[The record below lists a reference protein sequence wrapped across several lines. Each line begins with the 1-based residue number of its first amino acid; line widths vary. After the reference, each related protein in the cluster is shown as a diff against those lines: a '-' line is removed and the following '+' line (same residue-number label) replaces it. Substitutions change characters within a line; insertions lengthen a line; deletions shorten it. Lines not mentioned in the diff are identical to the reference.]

1 MNATKFVKGSPMPKS
16 LKALIVEDNERD
28 AAMLMR
34 ELNRGGYELESER
47 VDTPEA
53 LHAALDRQ
61 LWDIVFS
68 DYSMPRFSATA
79 ALSVVRERGLDMPF
93 IIVSGTIGEE
103 TAVQAMRA
111 GANDFMAKGAMARLL
126 PAIDRELREAT
137 ARAERK
143 KMREQLL
150 ISERMA
156 SVGMLSASVA
166 HEINNPLA
174 VIMANLEFAM
184 QRFETLSAEQSLTA
198 ASGAGPTA
206 SAAGLDEAR
215 RSLREAHEAAERV
228 THIVRDLK
236 LFSRASNEEQEGPI
250 DIERVLESALRMA
263 SNEIRHRASIVRH
276 YSRVPPVH
284 GNEARLGQV
293 FLNLIVNAAQAIPEG
308 RAAENRIGLSIRMGE
323 NDRIVVEV
331 SDTGSGMSPQVASRI
346 FDPFFTTK
354 SAGVGTGLGL
364 AICQRIV
371 MRHGG
376 DISVESQPGH
386 GTTFRLSLRRAQT
399 ALPSAE
405 ATPAAERATRKGRI
419 LVVDDEPMLCSA
431 VERILSVEH
440 DVTVVQSAKRAL
452 EILKDDASFDV
463 ILSDLMMPQMTG
475 IELHAALLA
484 IAPELAAKM
493 VFMTGGAFSPSAS
506 AFLERASNATIDK
519 PFKPAALR
527 RIVQTLVK

>member
-1 MNATKFVKGSPMPKS
+1 MPKP

-53 LHAALDRQ
+53 LNTALDRQ
-61 LWDIVFS
+61 AWDIVFS
-68 DYSMPRFSATA
+68 DYSMPRFSAPA
-79 ALSVVRERGLDMPF
+79 ALALVRERGFDVPF
-93 IIVSGTIGEE
+93 IIVSGTIGED
-103 TAVQAMRA
+103 TAVEAMRA
-111 GANDFMAKGAMARLL
+111 GANDFMPKGALARLL
-126 PAIDRELREAT
+126 PAIDRELREAR

-143 KMREQLL
+143 RMREQLM

-174 VIMANLEFAM
+174 VIVANLEFAL
-184 QRFETLSAEQSLTA
+184 QRFEVLGVEHTA
-198 ASGAGPTA
+198 VATSGE
-206 SAAGLDEAR
+206 AAGLQEAR
-215 RSLREAHEAAERV
+215 QSLREAHEAAERV
-228 THIVRDLK
+228 AHIVRDLK
-236 LFSRASNEEQEGPI
+236 VFSRASSDEQEGAV

-263 SNEIRHRASIVRH
+263 SNEIRHRANIVRH
-276 YSRVPPVH
+276 YVKVPPIH

-293 FLNLIVNAAQAIPEG
+293 FLNLIINAAQAIPEG
-308 RAAENRIGLSIRMGE
+308 RAAENRIGLSIHMGE
-323 NDRIVVEV
+323 NDRVVVEV
-331 SDTGSGMSPQVASRI
+331 SDTGSGIPPQVVARI

-354 SAGVGTGLGL
+354 AAGVGTGLGL

-371 MRHGG
+371 IRYGG
-376 DISVESQPGH
+376 DIAVESQAGH
-386 GTTFRLSLRRAQT
+386 GTTFRVSLRRART
-399 ALPSAE
+399 ALPSAD
-405 ATPAAERATRKGRI
+405 AIPAEQRAKRKGRI

-440 DVTVVQSAKRAL
+440 DVTVVQSARRAR
-452 EILKDDASFDV
+452 EIVKDDPHFDV

-475 IELHAALLA
+475 IELHAALTA

-493 VFMTGGAFSPSAS
+493 IFMTGGAFSPSAS
-506 AFLERASNATIDK
+506 AFLESVSNSTIDK

-527 RIVQTLVK
+527 RVVQTLIK

>member
-1 MNATKFVKGSPMPKS
+1 MPKS

-34 ELNRGGYELESER
+34 ELNRGGYALESER
-47 VDTPEA
+47 VDTAEA
-53 LHAALDRQ
+53 LNAALDRQ
-61 LWDIVFS
+61 AWDIVFS
-68 DYSMPRFSATA
+68 DYSMPRFSAPA
-79 ALSVVRERGLDMPF
+79 ALALVRDRGFDLPF

-103 TAVQAMRA
+103 TAVEAMRA
-111 GANDFMAKGAMARLL
+111 GANDFMPKGAMARLL
-126 PAIDRELREAT
+126 PAIDRELRDAR

-143 KMREQLL
+143 KMREQLM

-174 VIMANLEFAM
+174 VIVANLEFAL
-184 QRFETLSAEQSLTA
+184 QRFEAFGAEQSAAAA
-198 ASGAGPTA
+198 ASGGE
-206 SAAGLDEAR
+206 LEQAR
-215 RSLREAHEAAERV
+215 QSLREAHEAAERV

-236 LFSRASNEEQEGPI
+236 VFSHASNEEQEGPVN
-250 DIERVLESALRMA
+250 IERVLESALRMA
-263 SNEIRHRASIVRH
+263 SNEIRHRANIVRH
-276 YSRVPPVH
+276 YARVPPIH

-308 RAAENRIGLSIRMGE
+308 RAAENRITLSIRMGD
-323 NDRIVVEV
+323 NDRIVAEV
-331 SDTGSGMSPQVASRI
+331 SDTGAGIPPQVVARI

-354 SAGVGTGLGL
+354 AVGIGTGLGL

-376 DISVESQPGH
+376 DIAVESEPGR
-386 GTTFRLSLRRAQT
+386 GTTFRVSLRRAQA
-399 ALPSAE
+399 ALPSVDAIPVE
-405 ATPAAERATRKGRI
+405 QRAKRRGRV
-419 LVVDDEPMLCSA
+419 LVIDDEPMLCSA

-440 DVTVVQSAKRAL
+440 DVTVVQSARRAL
-452 EILKDDASFDV
+452 EILKDDAHFDV

-475 IELHAALLA
+475 IELHAALVK
-484 IAPELAAKM
+484 IAPALAAKM
-493 VFMTGGAFSPSAS
+493 VFMTGGAFSPSAA
-506 AFLERASNATIDK
+506 AFLDEASNLTIDK

-527 RIVQTLVK
+527 RLVQTLIK

>member
-1 MNATKFVKGSPMPKS
+1 MPKW

-28 AAMLMR
+28 AALLMR

-47 VDTPEA
+47 VETAEG
-53 LHAALDRQ
+53 LNAALDRQ
-61 LWDIVFS
+61 AWDIVFS
-68 DYSMPRFSATA
+68 DYSMPRFSAPA
-79 ALSVVRERGLDMPF
+79 ALSVVRDRGFDLPF
-93 IIVSGTIGEE
+93 IIVSGTVGEE
-103 TAVQAMRA
+103 TAVEAMRA
-111 GANDFMAKGAMARLL
+111 GANDFMPKGAMARLL
-126 PAIDRELREAT
+126 PAIDRELREAR

-174 VIMANLEFAM
+174 VIVANLEFAL
-184 QRFETLSAEQSLTA
+184 QRFEALGAEQSAAA
-198 ASGAGPTA
+198 ASGGEF
-206 SAAGLDEAR
+206 AAVLEQAR
-215 RSLREAHEAAERV
+215 QSLREAHEAAERV

-236 LFSRASNEEQEGPI
+236 VFSHASNEEQEGPVN
-250 DIERVLESALRMA
+250 IERTLESALRMA
-263 SNEIRHRASIVRH
+263 SNEIRHRANIVRH
-276 YSRVPPVH
+276 YSKVPPIH

-293 FLNLIVNAAQAIPEG
+293 LLNLIVNAAQAIPEG
-308 RAAENRIGLSIRMGE
+308 RAAENRITLSIHMGN
-323 NDRIVVEV
+323 NDRVVVEV
-331 SDTGSGMSPQVASRI
+331 SDTGSGIPPQIAARI

-354 SAGVGTGLGL
+354 AAGVGTGLGL

-371 MRHGG
+371 IRYGG
-376 DISVESQPGH
+376 DIAVESQPGH
-386 GTTFRLSLRRAQT
+386 GTTFRVTLRRAQT
-399 ALPSAE
+399 ALPSADAIPVE
-405 ATPAAERATRKGRI
+405 QRAKRKGRV

-440 DVTVVQSAKRAL
+440 DVTVVQSARRAL
-452 EILKDDASFDV
+452 EILKDDAHFDV

-475 IELHAALLA
+475 IELHAALA
-484 IAPELAAKM
+484 KIAPELAAKM

-506 AFLERASNATIDK
+506 AFLENASNPTIDK

-527 RIVQTLVK
+527 RLVQTLIK

>member
-1 MNATKFVKGSPMPKS
+1 MPKP

-53 LHAALDRQ
+53 LNTALDRQ
-61 LWDIVFS
+61 AWDIVFS
-68 DYSMPRFSATA
+68 DYSMPRFSAPA
-79 ALSVVRERGLDMPF
+79 ALALVRNRGFDVPF
-93 IIVSGTIGEE
+93 IIVSGTIGED
-103 TAVQAMRA
+103 TAVEAMRA
-111 GANDFMAKGAMARLL
+111 GANDFMPKGALARLL
-126 PAIDRELREAT
+126 PAIDRELREARV
-137 ARAERK
+137 RAERK
-143 KMREQLL
+143 KMREQLM

-174 VIMANLEFAM
+174 VIVANLEFAL
-184 QRFETLSAEQSLTA
+184 QRFEALGVEQSAVAT
-198 ASGAGPTA
+198 SGDGAG
-206 SAAGLDEAR
+206 LREAR
-215 RSLREAHEAAERV
+215 QSLREAHEAAERV
-228 THIVRDLK
+228 AHIVRDLK
-236 LFSRASNEEQEGPI
+236 VFSRASSDEQEGAV
-250 DIERVLESALRMA
+250 DIERVVESALRMA
-263 SNEIRHRASIVRH
+263 SNEIRHRANIVRH
-276 YSRVPPVH
+276 YVKVPPIH

-308 RAAENRIGLSIRMGE
+308 RAAENRIGLSIHMGE
-323 NDRIVVEV
+323 NDRVVVEI
-331 SDTGSGMSPQVASRI
+331 SDTGSGIPPQVVARI

-354 SAGVGTGLGL
+354 AAGVGTGLGL

-371 MRHGG
+371 LRYGG
-376 DISVESQPGH
+376 DIAVDSRPGH
-386 GTTFRLSLRRAQT
+386 GTTFRVSLRRART
-399 ALPSAE
+399 ALPSAD
-405 ATPAAERATRKGRI
+405 AIPAEQRAKRKGRI

-440 DVTVVQSAKRAL
+440 DVTVVQSARRAL
-452 EILKDDASFDV
+452 EILKDDPHFDV

-475 IELHAALLA
+475 IELHAALTK

-493 VFMTGGAFSPSAS
+493 IFMTGGAFSPSAS
-506 AFLERASNATIDK
+506 AFLESASNPTIDK

-527 RIVQTLVK
+527 RVVQTLIK

>member
-1 MNATKFVKGSPMPKS
+1 MPKP

-34 ELNRGGYELESER
+34 ELNRGGYALESER
-47 VDTPEA
+47 VDTAEA
-53 LHAALDRQ
+53 LNAALDRQ
-61 LWDIVFS
+61 AWDIVFS
-68 DYSMPRFSATA
+68 DYSMPRFSAPA
-79 ALSVVRERGLDMPF
+79 ALSLVRDRGFDVPF
-93 IIVSGTIGEE
+93 IIVSGTIGED
-103 TAVQAMRA
+103 TAVEAMRA

-126 PAIDRELREAT
+126 PAIDRELREASV
-137 ARAERK
+137 RAERK
-143 KMREQLL
+143 KMREQLM

-174 VIMANLEFAM
+174 VIVANLEFAM
-184 QRFETLSAEQSLTA
+184 QRFEALGAEQSAIAA
-198 ASGAGPTA
+198 AS
-206 SAAGLDEAR
+206 AGLQEAR
-215 RSLREAHEAAERV
+215 QSLREAHEAAERV

-236 LFSRASNEEQEGPI
+236 VFSRASNDDQEGPV

-263 SNEIRHRASIVRH
+263 SNEIRHRANIVRH
-276 YSRVPPVH
+276 YIRVPPIH

-293 FLNLIVNAAQAIPEG
+293 LLNLIVNAAQAIPEG
-308 RAAENRIGLSIRMGE
+308 RAAENRIGLSIRMGD
-323 NDRIVVEV
+323 NDRVVVEV
-331 SDTGSGMSPQVASRI
+331 ADTGSGIPPQVLARI

-354 SAGVGTGLGL
+354 APGVGTGLGL

-371 MRHGG
+371 IRYGG
-376 DISVESQPGH
+376 DIGVESQPGH
-386 GTTFRLSLRRAQT
+386 GTTFRVSLRRART
-399 ALPSAE
+399 ALPSADSI
-405 ATPAAERATRKGRI
+405 PAEQRAKRKGRV

-440 DVTVVQSAKRAL
+440 DVTVVQSARRAL
-452 EILKDDASFDV
+452 EILKDDARFDV

-475 IELHAALLA
+475 IELHAALVK

-493 VFMTGGAFSPSAS
+493 IFMTGGAFSPSAS
-506 AFLERASNATIDK
+506 AFLESASNPTIDK

-527 RIVQTLVK
+527 RMVQTLIK